1 MRLPNSGIDL
11 DVPLVADAGFWV
23 NLAAIERPGE
33 LLQALRQP
41 VIVPDVA
48 LEELKRGKSTG
59 RQSAGVVEA
68 LVSAGHAKLEILP
81 LSALTTYAALVAG
94 TAAATLDDGE
104 AATLALASALGGVA
118 IIDERKARRLSPIHF
133 PELQLIYTIEVLLL
147 PAMEEAVGRI
157 RVSDAVFAAL
167 NISRMR
173 IPAQLVVSV
182 IEVIGHD
189 RARLCHSL
197 RNHSREL
204 NEINAGSPPTAE
216 TGS

>member
-1 MRLPNSGIDL
+1 MRLPNSRIDMN
-11 DVPLVADAGFWV
+11 VPLVADAGFWI

-33 LLQALRQP
+33 LLKALRQP

-48 LEELKRGKSTG
+48 LEEIKRGKATD

-68 LVSAGHAKLEILP
+68 LVSAGHVKLETLP
-81 LSALTTYAALVAG
+81 PSALTAYAALVAG
-94 TAAATLDDGE
+94 PAAKTLDDGE
-104 AATLALASALGGVA
+104 AATLALANALGGVA
-118 IIDERKARRLSPIHF
+118 IIDEQKARRLSPIHF
-133 PELQLIYTIEVLLL
+133 PELRLVYSIEILLS
-147 PAMEEAVGRI
+147 PAVEEAVGRT

-173 IPAQLVVSV
+173 IPSGLVASV
-182 IEVIGHD
+182 IEVIGYD

-197 RNHSREL
+197 RNHSWAVS
-204 NEINAGSPPTAE
+204 EINAGSPPTAE